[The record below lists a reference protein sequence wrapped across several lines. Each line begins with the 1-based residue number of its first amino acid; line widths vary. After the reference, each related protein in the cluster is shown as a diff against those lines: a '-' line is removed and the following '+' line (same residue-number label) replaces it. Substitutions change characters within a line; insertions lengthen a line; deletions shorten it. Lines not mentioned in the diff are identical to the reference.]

1 MEPKTRI
8 LEMEF
13 YSSELET
20 ILMVTYENG
29 TAEIFVCDTTKIFV
43 NEAINGREFG
53 RLLDDNTDNRLDN
66 Q

>member
-8 LEMEF
+8 TEMEF

-29 TAEIFVCDTTKIFV
+29 TSEIFVVPSDKIFV
-43 NEAINGREFG
+43 NESINGRAFG
-53 RLLDDNTDNRLDN
+53 RLLDDNTDNRLDA

>member
-20 ILMVTYENG
+20 VIMVTYENG
-29 TAEIFVCDTTKIFV
+29 TEEIFVVDSTKIFV
-43 NEAINGREFG
+43 NESINGRQFG
-53 RLLDDNTDNRLDN
+53 RLLDDNTDDRLDN

>member
-8 LEMEF
+8 TEMEF

-20 ILMVTYENG
+20 VVMVTYENG
-29 TAEIFVCDTTKIFV
+29 TEEIFVVDSSQIFV
-43 NEAINGREFG
+43 NESINGRRFG
-53 RLLDDNTDNRLDN
+53 RLLNRNTNNRLDG